1 MPSFL
6 NEANLQAVKQA
17 CINDSQYYD
26 LFTRLWTLFLLH
38 SVNLTDNTLQNMVQK
53 IHEVGYKLMSNKVPS
68 KKTLSSTDILV
79 QSQIETQRVNTVLL
93 SALIEVADVADLD
106 TNTVIAMTVTKTLVT
121 EVHAF
126 CFQVTYPHNFSLQA

>member
-53 IHEVGYKLMSNKVPS
+53 IHEVGCKLMSNKVPS